1 RCIPAGTTCAKI
13 EDPRGESIMYLVSDG
28 SEKPYRLKVRSP
40 VFVNVS
46 ASKNMVLGNRIA
58 DIPAI
63 MAMIDMCLGETD
75 R

>member
-1 RCIPAGTTCAKI
+1 MAHI
-13 EDPRGESIMYLVSDG
+13 EDPRGEGLMYLISDG
-28 SEKPYRLKVRSP
+28 TESPYRLKVRSP

-46 ASKNMVLGNRIA
+46 ASKHMVEGCRIA

>member
-1 RCIPAGTTCAKI
+1 MARI
-13 EDPRGESIMYLVSDG
+13 EDPRGDAMMYLVSDG
-28 SEKPYRLKVRSP
+28 TGSPYRLKVRSP

-46 ASKNMVLGNRIA
+46 ASKAMLEGCRVA
-58 DIPAI
+58 DIPAV